1 MLILKIDK
9 FKKFTVGSYA
19 FQTFKIR
26 STKNFCLRLD
36 VHLGLNKLLVTSS
49 ISDDWWVVSTTKT
62 AQLIDMPYMGW
73 TRVSPTNALVER
85 WASRG
90 NYNWTIPARITNR
103 AVITIA
109 SNYLL
114 CFTCTQEKQISQ
126 SLSTV
131 LLKKLQATKADGTWH
146 QYIER
151 YCTQMKQSEIH
162 VWSPCILW
170 TAFCKWQLA

>member
-85 WASRG
+85 
-90 NYNWTIPARITNR
+90 
-103 AVITIA
+103 
-109 SNYLL
+109 
-114 CFTCTQEKQISQ
+114 
-126 SLSTV
+126 
-131 LLKKLQATKADGTWH
+131 
-146 QYIER
+146 
-151 YCTQMKQSEIH
+151 
-162 VWSPCILW
+162 
-170 TAFCKWQLA
+170 